1 MENIII
7 AVDGPAGAGKST
19 IAKIIAKRLNI
30 NYIEK
35 IKAIFIIKCYKIIKK
50 NKK

>member
-19 IAKIIAKRLNI
+19 IAKIVAAKYGLT
-30 NYIEK
+30 YLDTG
-35 IKAIFIIKCYKIIKK
+35 AM
-50 NKK
+50 

>member
-30 NYIEK
+30 NYIDTGAMYRAVTLK
-35 IKAIFIIKCYKIIKK
+35 
-50 NKK
+50 

>member
-30 NYIEK
+30 N
-35 IKAIFIIKCYKIIKK
+35 
-50 NKK
+50 